1 MKHPLLPIAL
11 LFAIALAGHGC
22 AINPVTGEQDVVLM
36 SEAEEIALGR
46 KNDAEVRKQYGV
58 YDDARLQTYVGRVG
72 QQLAAKSHRP
82 HLKYHFTVLD
92 SPEVNAFALPGGY
105 IYITRGILAYLNS
118 EAELA
123 AVLGHEIG
131 HVTARHSVRQYTTA
145 VATGV
150 GVSILSIVVPGFGNQ
165 AGQQLLD
172 VLGKAIVSGY
182 GRDHELESDRLGA
195 EYLART
201 GYDPNAMLGVIGVLK
216 NQEEFEKERAK
227 AEGRQ
232 PRIYH
237 GVFATHPS
245 SDQRLQEVV
254 GKARKFR
261 APDRTRIARDEYLDH
276 LQGLTFGD
284 SPREGVVR
292 ANRFLH
298 RDLDLMIEFPAGWQL
313 ANSPKALTATSPA
326 RDATIQVLA
335 EKRPA
340 GDASPR
346 EYLRQRLKG
355 VELTRDTALQALG
368 GPAHGAVARLKTP
381 YGARNTRVIALNYRQ
396 QSFLFFGVAKT
407 DTDAAFGRIDEQ
419 VTAVVR
425 GMRTL
430 SPPERT
436 LAQGLRLGLK
446 PAPAGT
452 TFAALAA
459 KAPLN
464 SHAELLLRLINDK
477 FPSGE
482 PVAGERIKLIE

>member
-1 MKHPLLPIAL
+1 MKHPLLPILL
-11 LFAIALAGHGC
+11 LFTMALAGHGC

-58 YDDARLQTYVGRVG
+58 YDDSRLQAYVSRVG
-72 QQLAAKSHRP
+72 NQLAAKSHRP
-82 HLKYHFTVLD
+82 RLQYRFTVLD

-105 IYITRGILAYLNS
+105 VYITRGILAYLNS

-150 GVSILSIVVPGFGNQ
+150 GASILSIVVPGLGNQ
-165 AGQQLLD
+165 VGQQLLD
-172 VLGKAIVSGY
+172 VLGKALISGY
-182 GRDHELESDRLGA
+182 GRDHELEADRLGA

-201 GYDPNAMLGVIGVLK
+201 SYDPNAMLEVIGVLK
-216 NQEEFEKERAK
+216 NQEEFEKARAK

-232 PRIYH
+232 PQIYH

-254 GKARKFR
+254 GEARKFR
-261 APDRTRIARDEYLDH
+261 APDRTRVARDEYLDH

-292 ANRFLH
+292 ANRFYH
-298 RDLDLMIEFPAGWQL
+298 RDLDLVIEFPPGWQL
-313 ANSPKALTATSPA
+313 ANSPNALTATSPA
-326 RDATIQVLA
+326 RDAMIQVHA

-340 GDASPR
+340 ENVSPR
-346 EYLRQRLKG
+346 EFLRQRLKG
-355 VELTRDTALQALG
+355 VELTREGALQGLG
-368 GPAHGAVARLKTP
+368 GPAHSAVARLRTP
-381 YGARNTRVIALNYRQ
+381 FGSRDTRVIALNYRQ
-396 QSFLFFGVAKT
+396 QAFLFFGVAKA
-407 DTDAAFGRIDEQ
+407 DTAFGKIDDQ

-430 SPPERT
+430 TEPERT
-436 LAQGLRLGLK
+436 LAQGLRLRLK
-446 PAPAGT
+446 QAPAGT

-459 KAPLN
+459 KTPLN

-482 PVAGERIKLIE
+482 PAAGERIKLIE

>member
-11 LFAIALAGHGC
+11 LFAIVLAGHGC
-22 AINPVTGEQDVVLM
+22 ATNPVTGEQDVVLM

-58 YDDARLQTYVGRVG
+58 YDDARLQAYVNRVG
-72 QQLAAKSHRP
+72 QQLAARSHRP
-82 HLKYHFTVLD
+82 RLQYRFTVLD

-105 IYITRGILAYLNS
+105 VYITRGILAYLNS

-150 GVSILSIVVPGFGNQ
+150 GVSILSIVVPGLGNQ

-172 VLGKAIVSGY
+172 VLGKALVSGY

-201 GYDPNAMLGVIGVLK
+201 GYDPNAILEVIGVLK
-216 NQEEFEKERAK
+216 NQEEFEKARAK
-227 AEGRQ
+227 AEGRE

-254 GKARKFR
+254 GEARKFR
-261 APDRTRIARDEYLDH
+261 APDRTRIGRDEYLDH
-276 LQGLTFGD
+276 IQGLTFGD
-284 SPREGVVR
+284 SPHGGVVR
-292 ANRFLH
+292 ANRFYH
-298 RDLDLMIEFPAGWQL
+298 RDLDLVIDFPTDWQL
-313 ANSPKALTATSPA
+313 ANSAKVLNATSPA
-326 RDATIQVLA
+326 RDAMIQVLA

-340 GDASPR
+340 ENVAPR
-346 EYLRQRLKG
+346 EFLRQRLKG
-355 VELTRDTALQALG
+355 AELTRASTIQSLG
-368 GPAHGAVARLKTP
+368 GQAHSAVAHLRTP
-381 YGARNTRVIALNYRQ
+381 FGSRDTRVIALYYRQ
-396 QSFLFFGVAKT
+396 QAFLFFGAAK
-407 DTDAAFGRIDEQ
+407 TDAAFGRLDTQ

-425 GMRTL
+425 GLRKLTE
-430 SPPERT
+430 PERT
-436 LAQGLRLGLK
+436 LAQGLRLRLK
-446 PAPAGT
+446 PAPAGA

-459 KAPLN
+459 GAPLN
-464 SHAELLLRLINDK
+464 THAELMLRLINDK

-482 PVAGERIKLIE
+482 PAAGERIKLIE